1 MSPNNVI
8 LYEHEPESPT
18 TPPDLSTLAAKV
30 ESLSR
35 QIDSLFGNDSDLRQL
50 FFEKILPLIH
60 EAEERKI
67 G

>member
-1 MSPNNVI
+1 MPDEAI
-8 LYEHEPESPT
+8 TYEHEPESLT
-18 TPPDLSTLAAKV
+18 APPDLRALAAKV
-30 ESLSR
+30 ESLSH

-67 G
+67 